1 MKSHYRD
8 ILKHSGVYGLGQ
20 VLSRLASVL
29 MLPLYTH
36 YLRPAD
42 YGTIAI
48 LDLTAGVLTII
59 VGGGMVSAVSRYHF
73 DTDLLHEQK
82 AVWWTGLTVVVA
94 LATAAVAP
102 AFLVRASL
110 ARLTLGP
117 GQLRGA
123 YFYGLMLPTLWFG
136 TVSQIPDQYMRI
148 RKWSWLTVAV
158 SLGGLVLN
166 IALNI
171 YFVAALGLGVA
182 GVLWG
187 NLTAGVVTALVRF
200 SVMARACGRPTFR
213 WPVADQ
219 LWRFGTPFVLAG
231 LLALVMHQADRYV
244 LRLFRDL
251 GEVGLYSLAYTVGQ
265 GVYGVFAIPFGAIW
279 GVVVYEIAKQPD
291 AKRAYARIFQ
301 YYMYALML
309 FMFGVSL
316 FVRPV
321 FAEFLPAEYMAAVP
335 LVPVVC
341 LAFVFPSVHDHFRVP
356 ALLAKKTVSMLLAFA
371 TGAVANIVLNLLV
384 VPRYGAVGAAWTS
397 VATYAIFSAVGL
409 IRYRQIDR
417 YEYPLL
423 RCTLV
428 LVAMIASFV
437 ACQRVVDGIGASRI
451 AAVAVPAVVWLGWAA
466 ALLRPLLKEEFL
478 QRTPATAS

>member
-48 LDLTAGVLTII
+48 LDLTAGVVGII
-59 VGGGMVSAVSRYHF
+59 IGGGMVAAVSRYHF
-73 DTDLLHEQK
+73 DTESVREQN
-82 AVWWTGLTVVVA
+82 AVWWTGLTVVIA
-94 LATAAVAP
+94 LATVAVAP
-102 AFLVRASL
+102 AFLFRSSL
-110 ARLTLGP
+110 ATLTLGAE
-117 GQLRGA
+117 QVRGA
-123 YFYGLMLPTLWFG
+123 YFYGLMLPTLWFA
-136 TVSQIPDQYMRI
+136 TVSQIPDQYMRV
-148 RKWSWLTVAV
+148 RKWSWLTVVV
-158 SLGGLVLN
+158 SLGGLIFN

-187 NLTAGVVTALVRF
+187 NLTAGIVTGLVRF
-200 SVMARACGRPTFR
+200 GFMARATGWPTFR

-219 LWRFGTPFVLAG
+219 LWRFGTPFVLSG

-265 GVYGVFAIPFGAIW
+265 GVYGVFSIPFGAIW

-291 AKRAYARIFQ
+291 AKQAYARIFQ
-301 YYMYALML
+301 YYTYVLML
-309 FMFGVSL
+309 FMLGVSL
-316 FVRPV
+316 FVRPL
-321 FAEFLPAEYMAAVP
+321 FTMFLPGEYMAAVP
-335 LVPVVC
+335 LIPIVC
-341 LAFVFPSVHDHFRVP
+341 LAFVFPTLHDQFRVP
-356 ALLAKKTVSMLLAFA
+356 ALLAKKTVSMLLPFA
-371 TGAVANIVLNLLV
+371 AGAVANVVLNLLV
-384 VPRYGAVGAAWTS
+384 VPRFGAVGAAWTS
-397 VATYAIFSAVGL
+397 VATYVIFSGVGL
-409 IRYRQIDR
+409 VRYRQIDR

-423 RCTLV
+423 RCTFV
-428 LVAMIASFV
+428 LLSMIASFV
-437 ACQRVVDGIGASRI
+437 VCQRVVDGIGVSRVATI
-451 AAVAVPAVVWLGWAA
+451 AVPAVVWLGWAA
-466 ALLRPLLKEEFL
+466 ALLLPLIKEHFL